1 MDNPAAVLTDDVE
14 DWSSRAPSAGSNQH
28 QTHTRLSGGVNG
40 SLPNNSSQTQSTP
53 QQHYKR
59 NASTYSIDIPATLGL
74 MVSSGNPAAN
84 GSTTSSTMKLTEYSS
99 SGSNSSNSGSVGDGT
114 ATANSYIISGGNGA
128 KADGNGKVGGRRR
141 KGGKKQPRYDPFEMR
156 DKSKATTDSGA
167 LLHLVKSS
175 LGSGILAMPNAF
187 KNGGLIFGLVGTAAI
202 GALCTHCIYLLVLC
216 SQTLA
221 RRTRRPYLG
230 FADTAAAAFSTGP
243 RRFRAWAPFA
253 KEFVNAALFCTYYF
267 GNTVYVVL
275 VAASFKQVADTH
287 TDPEWHMSI
296 RAWILGLA
304 VPLVPLGIIRSLR
317 LLVPFSAI
325 ATAFIL
331 VGLGCTMSW
340 VVTGVSLF
348 ADESALTAAVP
359 LPDIGSRPW
368 IAPVGHMPLFFATV
382 LFAMEG
388 IGTVLP
394 IENSMR
400 HPKRFLTA
408 RPCGVLNAAMTLVVC
423 LYSVAGFLGYLRFGD
438 ATDGSITLNL
448 PNDLFAESVKIMVA
462 LSILFS
468 YGLQFCVP
476 SEIVWVRLEPW
487 LQKRKQNDKYSADG
501 KFTTSSTPTVT
512 TIAGSTMSTAT
523 AVTTT
528 SAPSVDEKKQLE
540 IESNQQVKPIT
551 GEYYIMRAAMILGTV
566 LIAALVPDLAP
577 FISLIGAVFF
587 SILGLMCPAV
597 IHLVAFWNHGNEN
610 GEDTDDETDS
620 EDDLDFDGDYYA
632 VEDDTDLEAVQRQ
645 PQRRRS
651 SGRSTRRRRKGMDR
665 WTVAKDVAIVLIALI
680 ALVSGTYASLVDIVA
695 FYGGESGGH
704 HEAGAVNGTATT
716 TIGPGPES
724 AFLVA
729 VDGGH

>member
-1 MDNPAAVLTDDVE
+1 MTN
-14 DWSSRAPSAGSNQH
+14 WN
-28 QTHTRLSGGVNG
+28 
-40 SLPNNSSQTQSTP
+40 
-53 QQHYKR
+53 
-59 NASTYSIDIPATLGL
+59 
-74 MVSSGNPAAN
+74 
-84 GSTTSSTMKLTEYSS
+84 
-99 SGSNSSNSGSVGDGT
+99 
-114 ATANSYIISGGNGA
+114 
-128 KADGNGKVGGRRR
+128 
-141 KGGKKQPRYDPFEMR
+141 
-156 DKSKATTDSGA
+156 
-167 LLHLVKSS
+167 
-175 LGSGILAMPNAF
+175 
-187 KNGGLIFGLVGTAAI
+187 
-202 GALCTHCIYLLVLC
+202 
-216 SQTLA
+216 
-221 RRTRRPYLG
+221 
-230 FADTAAAAFSTGP
+230 
-243 RRFRAWAPFA
+243 RFRTGFTIIRR
-253 KEFVNAALFCTYYF
+253 EFVNAALFCTYYF

-287 TDPEWHMSI
+287 TSPEWHMPI
-296 RAWILGLA
+296 RTWILSLA
-304 VPLVPLGIIRSLR
+304 IPLVPLGIIRTLKV
-317 LLVPFSAI
+317 LVPFSAI

-408 RPCGVLNAAMTLVVC
+408 RPCGVLNAAMLLVVC

-476 SEIVWVRLEPW
+476 SEIVWARLEPW
-487 LQKRKQNDKYSADG
+487 LLKRQQNNKYSANN
-501 KFTTSSTPTVT
+501 KLTTPSTPAVN
-512 TIAGSTMSTAT
+512 TIAGSTVSTTT
-523 AVTTT
+523 AVTSTNT
-528 SAPSVDEKKQLE
+528 SSVNEKKQLE
-540 IESNQQVKPIT
+540 IESKKTEKPV
-551 GEYYIMRAAMILGTV
+551 GKAYYVMRGSMILGTV
-566 LIAALVPDLAP
+566 FIAALVPDLAP

-597 IHLVAFWNHGNEN
+597 IHLVTFWNHGNED

-620 EDDLDFDGDYYA
+620 EGDLDFDGDYYA
-632 VEDDTDLEAVQRQ
+632 VDDDTDLEAVQRQ

-651 SGRSTRRRRKGMDR
+651 SGRSTRRRRKGMSR
-665 WTVAKDVAIVLIALI
+665 WTVAKDVAIVMIALI

-695 FYGGESGGH
+695 FYGSGGEGGGH
-704 HEAGAVNGTATT
+704 HAANGTAVTTVTTT

-729 VDGGH
+729 ANGTR